1 MFIQLHSLRSFPP
14 HIPNRGADGLAKRAV
29 FGGHERQRISYQCHQ
44 HALRTDNSIEALN
57 AALGETARSTLIGPR
72 LIEPALIAHGMDE
85 ETARAW
91 VLAIMALWGKEGKG
105 GDEDGSTAQPLVVG
119 HKEAEALATMAFQLA
134 AADKEPDDLRA
145 LISKRSLPRDTP
157 DAVREAIAACK
168 AILGQV
174 GFDGAL
180 FGRMATGVAVSNVR
194 RAVRI
199 SDWLSVHAITPVSDF
214 FATTDTLK
222 DVGGT
227 ESGAGHISTRELG
240 TGTFYQHAV
249 IDLNQLQENLGTDDV
264 SAALQWLLT
273 AMVQVDPVS
282 GRANSRI
289 IEMGV
294 QIGLEQPRSFMDAY
308 VDPVMPAAATTK
320 LHDFADQQAK
330 LDALGKPNL
339 WLSKAGLSELL
350 SEVQDQ
356 VSAQAA

>member
-44 HALRTDNSIEALN
+44 YALRTDSSIEALN
-57 AALGETARSTLIGPR
+57 SAIGETARSTLVGPR
-72 LIEPALIAHGMDE
+72 LIEPALIAQGMDE
-85 ETARAW
+85 ETARTW
-91 VLAIMALWGKEGKG
+91 TIAIMALWGKEGKG

-119 HKEAEALATMAFQLA
+119 HKEAEALATMASQLA
-134 AADKEPDDLRA
+134 AAEKEPGDLRA
-145 LISKRSLPRDTP
+145 LISKRLPRDTP
-157 DAVREAIAACK
+157 DAVSDAVAACK

-180 FGRMATGVAVSNVR
+180 FGRMATGVAVSNIR
-194 RAVRI
+194 RAVRM

-214 FATTDTLK
+214 FSTTDTLK

-240 TGTFYQHAV
+240 AGTFYQHAV

-264 SAALQWLLT
+264 SAALTWLLA

-294 QIGLEQPRSFMDAY
+294 QIGPEQPRSFMDAY

-320 LHDFADQQAK
+320 LHEFADQQAD
-330 LDALGKPNL
+330 LDGLGKPAI
-339 WLSKAGLSELL
+339 WLSEIGLSGLL
-350 SEVQDQ
+350 GEVQNQ